1 MDILSPNV
9 ENLIV
14 EKVLG
19 KMFPKSG
26 TEIKL
31 LMTAISTYDFSKDP
45 FLTVNLIIDTITFI
59 FTKDLPDIEV
69 IKNVLI
75 SNWF

>member
-1 MDILSPNV
+1 
-9 ENLIV
+9 
-14 EKVLG
+14 
-19 KMFPKSG
+19 
-26 TEIKL
+26 
-31 LMTAISTYDFSKDP
+31 
-45 FLTVNLIIDTITFI
+45 LTVNLIIDTITFI